1 MVRTLSST
9 ELPEAQKEVKSWVP
23 NKSGK
28 ACWIFRDQWDTE
40 NNWHK
45 TSKWTSWFANI
56 HFKLIGFRSRDNVHE
71 SLLKHVP
78 RFAQQ
83 CLLVFVCLTQS
94 AFFQRTFLRII
105 KVNHLAHCMNTHL
118 FVLNQNRHGVSVIHA
133 C

>member
-45 TSKWTSWFANI
+45 
-56 HFKLIGFRSRDNVHE
+56 NVE
-71 SLLKHVP
+71 MD
-78 RFAQQ
+78 
-83 CLLVFVCLTQS
+83 FVVCQYPL
-94 AFFQRTFLRII
+94 
-105 KVNHLAHCMNTHL
+105 
-118 FVLNQNRHGVSVIHA
+118 
-133 C
+133 